1 MVLLGLVIMRE
12 GRSSSSW
19 AIKMKHNS
27 QKKGPGVEP
36 RPGPN
41 SGVDGEFLYVSD
53 NIPKAV
59 LI

>member
-1 MVLLGLVIMRE
+1 MRE

-27 QKKGPGVEP
+27 HKKGPGVEP
-36 RPGPN
+36 RPGLN

-53 NIPKAV
+53 DIPKAV